1 MCHSALHE
9 LWVLLHCCCC
19 TGKHRSWAFFSYFF
33 PLVLCSRLLF
43 HLNKTI
49 MCNAQTKHINQL
61 RRTTPLLNKPWDCA
75 ECVCVQ
81 CSWLFAL
88 SCAARAAKYVELAE
102 IKKERPHSYQAM
114 FVERCQYL
122 LYYKSYVDLSTTTL
136 ITLGLEMLTLTQ
148 HGSEQKIRAGKWTE
162 WGWERERERKKKRDV
177 LGRAAFR
184 CVPKRYTTCFSRIL
198 MYRDIMNHTT
208 ADSIHRFPFRLKQQK
223 LQKLFAHTI
232 QNILR

>member
-1 MCHSALHE
+1 MCHSASYE
-9 LWVLLHCCCC
+9 LWVLLYCCCCC
-19 TGKHRSWAFFSYFF
+19 TGKQLSFFLYFFSCSVFSATISSEWNYYVQFTDKAHKSIAAHNS
-33 PLVLCSRLLF
+33 LVE
-43 HLNKTI
+43 
-49 MCNAQTKHINQL
+49 QTM
-61 RRTTPLLNKPWDCA
+61 RCT
-75 ECVCVQ
+75 VCVQ

-88 SCAARAAKYVELAE
+88 SCAAGAAKYVEFAE
-102 IKKERPHSYQAM
+102 IKKKKKRPHSYQAM
-114 FVERCQYL
+114 FVESCQYL

-148 HGSEQKIRAGKWTE
+148 HGALRMMRAWKWRE
-162 WGWERERERKKKRDV
+162 GERERRNKMCSA
-177 LGRAAFR
+177 AAFR